1 MTTFLFF
8 ILILISVNNYFIFKS
23 IQYQIAD
30 PLLAKISV
38 QQTQLLKLSET
49 VNNASE
55 KLIDLNNKIDQQSL
69 ITDYN
74 YLIATGLAA
83 AAIFAFFY
91 FSGGS
96 DAGTVEVGKI
106 LTEAIQ
112 EQGSSTAELIQST
125 SIISLAKISSL
136 INNLY
141 ADLALYSTH
150 AASHTGLMKIVEA
163 TSQPGGGCGPFPGI

>member
-1 MTTFLFF
+1 MATFLFI
-8 ILILISVNNYFIFKS
+8 ILVIISVNNYFIFKS

-30 PLLAKISV
+30 PFLTKINI
-38 QQTQLLKLSET
+38 QQAQLLKISET
-49 VNNASE
+49 ANNASE

-74 YLIATGLAA
+74 YLIAGGLVVAA
-83 AAIFAFFY
+83 AFAFFY

-96 DAGTVEVGKI
+96 GGTAEVGKI

-112 EQGSSTAELIQST
+112 NQGSSTAELIQQT
-125 SIISLAKISSL
+125 SIISLDKISLL

-141 ADLALYSTH
+141 ADLVLSSAQV
-150 AASHTGLMKIVEA
+150 ASNTDFMKIVEA
-163 TSQPGGGCGPFPGI
+163 TNQPGGGCGTFPGL